1 MPALERPPG
10 FGDDGALVRAPA
22 VPRVMDHHPVA
33 RAPGVMGRRGVGKER
48 GEGPAF
54 AVQMHHRK
62 PCLARRVG
70 PPRRDPAQAAVLGAP
85 AARRVDVEK
94 PRRRWLRVVFRPPPA
109 APGED
114 RGERGADR
122 RRPPCPDAG
131 HRGEPPVVGGDLQ
144 RLERVER
151 QRVMDR
157 AGGSGADAGDGPEQ
171 VFRRRL
177 PPQPPKLRP
186 ASGGDHP
193 VDRPCQPVAAV
204 RQRDEPRQPL
214 LCEAVGGRAAR
225 PPHPAGP
232 EPAGP
237 HPVTVGPCASGRS
250 AASPGAAPWRTGFGS
265 PPPRRSLWF
274 SPPPAHRGG
283 RIRIKVQKGEW

>member
-109 APGED
+109 APDED

-177 PPQPPKLRP
+177 PRSRPSCARRPVVTIPSIARASRSPLFGNATSP
-186 ASGGDHP
+186 ASPSSARLSAG
-193 VDRPCQPVAAV
+193 
-204 RQRDEPRQPL
+204 
-214 LCEAVGGRAAR
+214 AR
-225 PPHPAGP
+225 PGP
-232 EPAGP
+232 RTLPGP
-237 HPVTVGPCASGRS
+237 SRQA
-250 AASPGAAPWRTGFGS
+250 RT
-265 PPPRRSLWF
+265 R
-274 SPPPAHRGG
+274 
-283 RIRIKVQKGEW
+283 